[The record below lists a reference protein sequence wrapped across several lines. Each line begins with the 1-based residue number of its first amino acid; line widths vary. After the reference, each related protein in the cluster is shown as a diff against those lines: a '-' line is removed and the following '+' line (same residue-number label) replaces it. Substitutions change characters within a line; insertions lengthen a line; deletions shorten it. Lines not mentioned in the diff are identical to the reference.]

1 MNYKQKQALDAF
13 NRLLSRRRKACR
25 DLAPPD
31 DPIIPD
37 DEEDYASDYYAAGTG
52 FAPDDLED
60 EITEEMKQVAEE
72 NEGDIKLLF
81 DDNSKG
87 NDLKQKIMDAIAV
100 RLSRRKQAFKNFT
113 GDTQIHAPKGGV
125 TLKGKKFTGGEFIPA
140 EGVREKTSDSF
151 TYKSV
156 NRPLWMG
163 FGNTIKQPYERIDD
177 RTFKVEKEIP
187 KDLCE
192 QLELEKVQ
200 TTDAQVHAP
209 KGGVT
214 VKGKKFIG
222 GQFIPSEGGY
232 QEAYEKMK
240 KEKPEPEEKTA
251 KTEPAPE
258 EKKKSKSEKEEP
270 IVKEAVRPYEAPQEE
285 YTDPEDEPKPK
296 KGKKKEKVRTPEQQA
311 KYDAMVKK
319 KKEWRAKAVKITVGV
334 EGKELQNDLSTC
346 QRRRQDAIKF
356 WKDNLDVDIEN
367 GATGDDGYSPNDLVK
382 LVMGNDKFKNLPIM
396 DKISLVSEMQRKQLI
411 FAYSQTNPVK
421 QNRKQEAALVFGAD
435 TVRGC
440 LNNCISCYACML
452 AGGMSTTKFDTPVA
466 SKLTKKLILGKDDI
480 QKDLK
485 TWSAKMEQYKN
496 DPKAFREVKISPE
509 HPEGKVMLYD
519 EAEKNV
525 KHYQKQLKEM
535 EIRGI
540 DHTILRIGVVGDP
553 ATNWKHTCDEISK
566 GLKGKPSDNIL
577 FVSKLQRIDGFD
589 PKIIKN
595 MHVSVDPFNSKHM
608 DITMAN
614 VRKLKKENP
623 DLNIVLRI
631 RSFDSNNKE
640 LKANLKKA
648 VDFANENDLPVLET
662 KMRYSS
668 TIADLLEMNKASY
681 HQTKG
686 SNIKA
691 NHNFLGTKG
700 HDADTKKDFENP
712 NNPLKANKHLEC
724 DPYLTGCQACG
735 NCANTAT
742 KNYPWNGA
750 SYIDVQARK
759 KELAQEKQ

>member
-1 MNYKQKQALDAF
+1 MNNKQKMALRAF
-13 NRLLSRRRKACR
+13 DRLLSRRRKACK

-31 DPIIPD
+31 DPVVPD
-37 DEEDYASDYYAAGTG
+37 NEEDYASDYYAAGTG
-52 FAPDDLED
+52 FAPDPLEA
-60 EITEEMKQVAEE
+60 EITAEMKQIAEE
-72 NEGDIKLLF
+72 NGGDIKLLF
-81 DDNSKG
+81 DDDNAG
-87 NDLKQKIMDAIAV
+87 GDLKQKIMDAIAA
-100 RLSRRKQAFKNFT
+100 RLNRRKQAFKNFT
-113 GDTQIHAPKGGV
+113 G
-125 TLKGKKFTGGEFIPA
+125 
-140 EGVREKTSDSF
+140 
-151 TYKSV
+151 
-156 NRPLWMG
+156 
-163 FGNTIKQPYERIDD
+163 
-177 RTFKVEKEIP
+177 
-187 KDLCE
+187 
-192 QLELEKVQ
+192 
-200 TTDAQVHAP
+200 DAQVHAP

-240 KEKPEPEEKTA
+240 KEKPAEEEQTPK
-251 KTEPAPE
+251 EPAPE
-258 EKKKSKSEKEEP
+258 EKKKSKSEKEEKEP
-270 IVKEAVRPYEAPQEE
+270 IVKEAVHLYEAPQEE

-356 WKDNLDVDIEN
+356 WKDNLDVDIDN
-367 GATGDDGYSPNDLVK
+367 GATGEEGYSPNDLVK
-382 LVMGNDKFKNLPIM
+382 LAMGNDKFKKLPIM
-396 DKISLVSEMQRKQLI
+396 DKISLVSEMQRKQLM

-435 TVRGC
+435 TIRGC
-440 LNNCISCYACML
+440 LNNCISCYSCML

-466 SKLTKKLILGKDDI
+466 SKLTKKLVLGKDDI

-485 TWSAKMEQYKN
+485 SWTDKMNRYKD
-496 DPKAFREVKISPE
+496 DPKAYREVKISPE
-509 HPEGKVMLYD
+509 HPEGKILLYD

-525 KHYQKQLKEM
+525 KHYQKQLDEM

-589 PKIIKN
+589 PNIIKN

-681 HQTKG
+681 HETKG

-700 HDADTKKDFENP
+700 HDASTKKEFENP
-712 NNPLKANKHLEC
+712 DNELKANKHLEC

-742 KNYPWNGA
+742 KNYPWNPET
-750 SYIDVQARK
+750 YIDVLKVK
-759 KELAQEKQ
+759 KERAQNK